1 MRTEFLIGVA
11 AAAIMLPGAAYAQST
26 GTADFEGDIVITAT
40 KTKGVGGVV
49 IPDTPKTKVQLD
61 QAFIARQTPGQSID
75 EVINSLP
82 GVSFQSQDP
91 YGSSGGRL
99 TIRGFGPDRIS
110 QTVDGIPLNDTGNY
124 AIYSNQQI
132 DPELI
137 DSVNVSLGS
146 TDVDSP
152 TASASGSTVN
162 YRTITPTDQFGVRVV
177 GSIGD
182 LNYFRVFGLVNTG
195 VFTPWGTKAW
205 FSATSATNNVVFSNF
220 GQINKNAYN
229 FKIYQPLGSNGDFIA
244 VAGNWNVNRNTNTP
258 DFPLRLDPNRVV
270 GSGSGNRFPRNFD
283 EAFLRTSPCQTDTP
297 QAGVSDTPNTCG
309 TLFEQNVNP
318 SNTGSL
324 RFSSRFTL
332 AHGLV
337 LTVDPTIQYTKAN
350 GGLYGVIGRENAGPG
365 GRYGFIGG
373 NYYTGID
380 LNGDGDVLDH
390 GQTGV
395 GGTPAFPATG
405 GVELDGTS
413 QTITHRYTIL
423 SSLRWDITDTQ
434 TFRLTYT
441 HDYGRHRQTG
451 ELIRLQANGQPFDVF
466 PINSPIA
473 AANGGLME
481 KRNRKSYAV
490 LDQVSGE
497 YRGEFGGLTVNLG
510 VRAPWFKRNL
520 HQNCFTTSAAGF
532 VDCIAGTSADVAA
545 YAAANPYSYNAT
557 TNTVTGYQAP
567 QFRQFTYNRVL
578 PSAGLTYKLGGGL
591 SVYASYSKG
600 LQVPGTDN
608 LYQQFYYP
616 VGVGAPK
623 PETTDNFD
631 AGFRYSTSKVQA
643 FVGGWYTIFTNRLA
657 SSYDPELD
665 QTVYRNLGKVT
676 KYGVD
681 ASISYRPIDQ
691 LTLYAFGSYLKSKI
705 KDDVVGG
712 TCSASNVTNHTLGC
726 TVVKADY
733 YLQTA
738 GKREAGAPTYTL
750 GARAQVDVDPF
761 ELGIQY
767 KRTGPRYVNDQNV
780 PIYSSIDTS
789 LSTTT
794 LLYPAKTPAYNIVD
808 LDARVNLGFLG
819 LNKTTY
825 VQFNVTNL
833 FNEFYVGNLGNPN
846 SSYTS
851 VPFAYLGSP
860 RTASVSLNVQF

>member
-1 MRTEFLIGVA
+1 MRTQFLIGVA

-182 LNYFRVFGLVNTG
+182 LNYFRVFGVVNTG
-195 VFTPWGTKAW
+195 VFTSFGTKAW
-205 FSATSATNNVVFSNF
+205 FSGTSTSNDILFSNF
-220 GQINKNAYN
+220 GQIRKDAYN

-244 VAGNWNVNRNTNTP
+244 VAGNWNVNRNTNVP
-258 DFPLRLDPNRVV
+258 DFPLRLDPSRVV
-270 GSGSGNRFPRNFD
+270 GSGTGNRFPRNFD
-283 EAFLRTSPCQTDTP
+283 EAWLNTPPCQTAAARP
-297 QAGVSDTPNTCG
+297 GLADTPNTCG

-337 LTVDPTIQYTKAN
+337 LTVDPTIQYVKAN
-350 GGLYGVIGRENAGPG
+350 GGLYGVVGREQAGPA

-373 NYYTGID
+373 TYYTGVD
-380 LNGDGDVLDH
+380 LNGDGDLLDR
-390 GQTGV
+390 
-395 GGTPAFPATG
+395 
-405 GVELDGTS
+405 VELDGTS
-413 QTITHRYTIL
+413 QTVTHRYTIL
-423 SSLRWDITDTQ
+423 SSLRWDISDTQ

-451 ELIRLQANGQPFDVF
+451 ELGKLQANGQPVDVF
-466 PINSPIA
+466 PINIPTA
-473 AANGGLME
+473 AANGFLME

-520 HQNCFTTSAAGF
+520 HQNCFTTSASGF
-532 VDCIAGTSADVAA
+532 LDCIAGTSADVAS
-545 YAAANPYSYNAT
+545 YAAANPYSYNPT
-557 TNTVTGYQAP
+557 TNVVTGYQPP
-567 QFRQFTYNRVL
+567 QFRQFTYNRLL

-616 VGVGAPK
+616 VGVGKPK

-631 AGFRYSTSKVQA
+631 AGVRYSTSKVQA

-657 SSYDPELD
+657 SSYDPVLD
-665 QTVYRNLGKVT
+665 QTVYRNLGKVN

-681 ASISYRPIDQ
+681 ASISYRPIEQ

-705 KDDVVGG
+705 KDDVLGG
-712 TCSASNVTNHTLGC
+712 VCSASNVTNHTLGC
-726 TVVKADY
+726 TTLGADY
-733 YLQTA
+733 YLRTA

-750 GARAQVDVDPF
+750 GARAQVDVDPI
-761 ELGIQY
+761 EVGMQV

-789 LSTTT
+789 APATTI
-794 LLYPAKTPAYNIVD
+794 LYGAKTPAYTVVD
-808 LDARVNLGFLG
+808 LDARLNLGFLG

-825 VQFNVTNL
+825 FQVNVTNL
-833 FNEFYVGNLGNPN
+833 FNQFYVGNLGNPN

>member
-1 MRTEFLIGVA
+1 MRTQFLIGVA

-49 IPDTPKTKVQLD
+49 IPDTPKTKLQLD

-162 YRTITPTDQFGVRVV
+162 YRTITPSDKFGVRVV

-195 VFTPWGTKAW
+195 TFTSFGTKAW

-258 DFPLRLDPNRVV
+258 DYPLRASCSATPCVV
-270 GSGSGNRFPRNFD
+270 GSGTTNRFPNNFS
-283 EAFLRTSPCQTDTP
+283 EAWLHTSPCQTAAARPNQVDN
-297 QAGVSDTPNTCG
+297 PNTCG

-332 AHGLV
+332 AQGLV

-350 GGLYGVIGRENAGPG
+350 GGLYAVNGKEVALG

-373 NYYTGID
+373 TYYAGAD
-380 LNGDGDVLDH
+380 LNGDGDVLD
-390 GQTGV
+390 TV
-395 GGTPAFPATG
+395 K
-405 GVELDGTS
+405 LDGTS
-413 QTITHRYTIL
+413 QTVTHRYTIL
-423 SSLRWDITDTQ
+423 SSLRWDITDSQ

-441 HDYGRHRQTG
+441 HDYGRHRQSG

-466 PINSPIA
+466 PINSPIFA
-473 AANGGLME
+473 PNGVPIE

-497 YRGEFGGLTVNLG
+497 YRGEFGNLTVNAG
-510 VRAPWFKRNL
+510 VRAPFFKRNL
-520 HQNCFTTSAAGF
+520 HQYCFTTSAAGF

-545 YAAANPYSYNAT
+545 YAAANPYSYNAA
-557 TNTVTGYQAP
+557 TNKVTGYQTP

-616 VGVGAPK
+616 VGVGTPK

-657 SSYDPELD
+657 SSYDPVLD
-665 QTVYRNLGKVT
+665 QTVYRNLGKVN

-681 ASISYRPIDQ
+681 ASISYRPIEQ

-712 TCSASNVTNHTLGC
+712 TCSTTNVTNHTLGC
-726 TVVKADY
+726 TTAGADY
-733 YLQTA
+733 YLRTA

-780 PIYSSIDTS
+780 PIYSSLDTS

-794 LLYPAKTPAYNIVD
+794 LLYPAKTPAYNVVD

-833 FNEFYVGNLGNPN
+833 FNEFYVGNLNNPN

-851 VPFAYLGSP
+851 VPFSYLGSP

>member
-11 AAAIMLPGAAYAQST
+11 AAAIMLPGAAFAQST

-195 VFTPWGTKAW
+195 TLTSFGTKAW
-205 FSATSATNNVVFSNF
+205 FSAASSSYDVQFSNF
-220 GQINKNAYN
+220 GQERKDAYN
-229 FKIYQPLGSNGDFIA
+229 FKIYQPIGSNGDFIA
-244 VAGNWNVNRNTNTP
+244 VAGNWNVNRNTNVP
-258 DFPLRLDPNRVV
+258 DYPLRNTCSGVTCVV
-270 GSGSGNRFPRNFD
+270 GSGTTNRFPRNFD
-283 EAFLRTSPCQTDTP
+283 EAFLRTSPCQTAAARP
-297 QAGVSDTPNTCG
+297 GLADTPNTCG

-332 AHGLV
+332 AHGLI
-337 LTVDPTIQYTKAN
+337 LTVDPTIQYVKAN
-350 GGLYGVIGRENAGPG
+350 GGLYSVNGREVAGPA
-365 GRYGFIGG
+365 GRYGFIG
-373 NYYTGID
+373 NTYYTGQD
-380 LNGDGDVLDH
+380 LNGDGDTLD
-390 GQTGV
+390 TV
-395 GGTPAFPATG
+395 K
-405 GVELDGTS
+405 LDGTS
-413 QTITHRYTIL
+413 QTVTHRYTIL

-441 HDYGRHRQTG
+441 HDYGRHRQSG

-466 PINSPIA
+466 PINSPIFA
-473 AANGGLME
+473 PNGVPME

-520 HQNCFTTSAAGF
+520 HQYCFTTSAAGF
-532 VDCIAGTSADVAA
+532 LDCIAGSSADVAG
-545 YAAANPYSYNAT
+545 YAAANPYSYNPT
-557 TNTVTGYQAP
+557 TNVVTGYQAP
-567 QFRQFTYNRVL
+567 QFRQFTYNRLL

-616 VGVGAPK
+616 VGVGTPK

-631 AGFRYSTSKVQA
+631 AGFRYATSKVQA

-657 SSYDPELD
+657 SSYDPVLD
-665 QTVYRNLGKVT
+665 QTVYRNLGKVN

-681 ASISYRPIDQ
+681 ASISYRPIEQ

-705 KDDVVGG
+705 KDDVLGG
-712 TCSASNVTNHTLGC
+712 VCSTSNVTNHTLGC
-726 TVVKADY
+726 TTLGADY
-733 YLQTA
+733 YLRTA

-750 GARAQVDVDPF
+750 GARAQVDVDPI
-761 ELGIQY
+761 EIGMQV

-789 LSTTT
+789 APTTT
-794 LLYPAKTPAYNIVD
+794 VLYGAKTPAYTVVD
-808 LDARVNLGFLG
+808 LDARVNMGFLG

-833 FNEFYVGNLGNPN
+833 FNQFYVGNLGNPN
-846 SSYTS
+846 SSYS
-851 VPFAYLGSP
+851 NVPFAYLGSP